1 MFSILFSDLKEKL
14 DYAITHQIPVFMVVA
29 VIGSTEESSVDDLDQ
44 ILKYK
49 NEYEVKVRMIYLM
62 RS

>member
-49 NEYEVKVRMIYLM
+49 NHYEVKVNMILLKF
-62 RS
+62 